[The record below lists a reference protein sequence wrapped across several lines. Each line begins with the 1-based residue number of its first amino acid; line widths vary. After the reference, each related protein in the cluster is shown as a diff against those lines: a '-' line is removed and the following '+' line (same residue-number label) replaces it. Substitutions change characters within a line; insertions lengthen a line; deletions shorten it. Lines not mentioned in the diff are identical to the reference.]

1 MTFPNYYL
9 IKKDQPYD
17 FNSLWDHLGFSSE
30 ASKPATYTADILEAK
45 DKYLIHMDV
54 PGVKEE
60 ALTIELA
67 DGVLSVSGER
77 KSYAKEEGYSFSL
90 RETNYGKFKRSF
102 RLNEAVHE
110 EAISASLKD
119 GILTIQIPK
128 TEEKKPRIITVNKSN

>member
-17 FNSLWDHLGFSSE
+17 FNSLWDHLGFSTE
-30 ASKPATYTADILEAK
+30 ASKPSIYNADILEAK

-67 DGVLSVSGER
+67 DGVLTVSGER
-77 KSYAKEEGYSFSL
+77 KSSAKEEGYSFSL

-102 RLNEAVHE
+102 RLNEAVQE
-110 EAISASLKD
+110 DAISASLKD

>member
-17 FNSLWDHLGFSSE
+17 FNSLWDHLGFGAESPKTSS
-30 ASKPATYTADILEAK
+30 YCADILEAK

-54 PGVKEE
+54 PGVREE

-67 DGVLSVSGER
+67 EGVLTVSGER
-77 KSYAKEEGYSFSL
+77 KTLAKEEGYSFSL

-102 RLNEAVHE
+102 RLNEAVQE
-110 EAISASLKD
+110 DAITASLKD
-119 GILTIQIPK
+119 GILTIKIPK
-128 TEEKKPRIITVNKSN
+128 TEEKKPRIITVNKAN

>member
-1 MTFPNYYL
+1 
-9 IKKDQPYD
+9 
-17 FNSLWDHLGFSSE
+17 
-30 ASKPATYTADILEAK
+30 
-45 DKYLIHMDV
+45 
-54 PGVKEE
+54 
-60 ALTIELA
+60 LTIELA

-102 RLNEAVHE
+102 RLNEAVQE

>member
-30 ASKPATYTADILEAK
+30 VSKPATYNADILEAK

-102 RLNEAVHE
+102 RLNEAVQE